1 MPSVTK
7 LACAVVAATT
17 ALPVMAQG
25 LVPMDDTAMG
35 NVTGQAGIT
44 VEVDANIN
52 IDRVAYSQ
60 NDGGVG
66 LGALLIDNI
75 RISGWQSGTDG
86 AGNPTYDN
94 LELQIDVDIAANG
107 DAVIKLANRGT
118 SDPFQVGI
126 GIDSIGLGTNMTDA
140 PGTTLISNLEIQA
153 LVGETTITAT
163 NTNPFAGGGDTGSL
177 IIQSSFAVDNLE
189 ADVDM
194 IGVKLRDVRVA
205 AGGNLDTLMNGGTI
219 TSAMMASNTI
229 TIGSGNRLS
238 DAAGAQ
244 PNAMRLSIGD
254 SNLDVWMGDVQVGG
268 GSVGSVAVQGLTMA
282 GSEIAVY
289 GRP

>member
-1 MPSVTK
+1 MPSVKK
-7 LACAVVAATT
+7 LACAVVTATT

-66 LGALLIDNI
+66 MGALLVDNI
-75 RISGWQSGTDG
+75 RLSGWQSGTDG
-86 AGNPTYDN
+86 SGNPIYDN

-107 DAVIKLANRGT
+107 DAVIKLGNRGT
-118 SDPFQVGI
+118 TDPFQVGI
-126 GIDSIGLGTNMTDA
+126 GVDSIGLGTDMTSA
-140 PGTTLISNLEIQA
+140 PTTTLISNLQIQA

-163 NTNPFAGGGDTGSL
+163 NTNPFVGGGNTGSL
-177 IIQSSFAVDNLE
+177 VIATSFAVDNLE

-194 IGVKLRDVRVA
+194 ISLKLRDVRIA
-205 AGGNLDTLMNGGTI
+205 ASGNLDTLMTGGAI
-219 TSAMMASNTI
+219 TSAMMASNTV
-229 TIGSGNRLS
+229 TIGSGSRLS
-238 DAAGAQ
+238 DPTGTQ

>member
-86 AGNPTYDN
+86 SGNPIYDN

-219 TSAMMASNTI
+219 T
-229 TIGSGNRLS
+229 IGSGNRLS
-238 DAAGAQ
+238 DAAGAP